1 MKIKCQ
7 SINHCGIKFYNL
19 LPNDIINSSSFY
31 LFKNKLLDWIKDTE
45 LNLDK
50 LIYPHRYV

>member
-19 LPNDIINSSSFY
+19 LPNDMINSSSFY

-50 LIYPHRYV
+50 LIYPYRYV